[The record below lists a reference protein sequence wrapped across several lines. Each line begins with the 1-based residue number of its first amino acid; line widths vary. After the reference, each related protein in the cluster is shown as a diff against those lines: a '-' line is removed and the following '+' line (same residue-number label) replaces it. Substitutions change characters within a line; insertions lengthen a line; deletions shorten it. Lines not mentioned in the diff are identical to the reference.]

1 MQLIRQNLAFGQ
13 LPSSKGDLYIP
24 TTGRRGY
31 VHNIILHNTNT
42 TAEDV
47 VLNYH
52 DGTNEYEIL
61 SENIAAD
68 DTLFL
73 DFRGEGEVVDIGG
86 KITGNTTTGSKV
98 TYKFSGTEEIPDAV
112 AGSGGAVQ
120 VLWEWNGTDIT
131 QFGDGAGNPTN
142 TYGSPD
148 GTLSVAAVP
157 TASIDVPSNNVLL
170 YTTGSA
176 TAAHAHFL
184 INDLPTLPERFIFRA
199 RIGPRTGAVT
209 CEPCLIFCEQDE
221 THWMGT
227 AYNTGGTVQVQFANN
242 VDGLLTAAHFITGSG
257 IAEAASGIV
266 LECDVMLRDPDTG
279 VDPRINAIVREARA
293 GALGYAR
300 GGPSWSSF
308 GSPPAIYHSSWQS
321 GGTIKQPGI
330 AFLCNGASLTAWV
343 SELQILSH
351 PWTKEA

>member
-52 DGTNEYEIL
+52 DGTSEYEIL

-112 AGSGGAVQ
+112 AGSGGAIQ

-131 QFGDGAGNPTN
+131 QFGDGVGTPDYTN
-142 TYGSPD
+142 GSPN
-148 GTLSVAAVP
+148 GVLSVGAVP
-157 TASIDVPSNNVLL
+157 TAVDVPSTNVLL

-176 TAAHAHFL
+176 TVTAAHFL
-184 INDLPTLPERFIFRA
+184 INDLPLLPERYVIRA
-199 RIGPRTGAVT
+199 RVGPSDSAVI
-209 CEPCLIFCEQDE
+209 PRLICMEQDG
-221 THWMGT
+221 THSVTVGW
-227 AYNTGGTVQVQFANN
+227 GGSAGLYVTLSNN
-242 VDGLLTAAHFITGSG
+242 SDGLLDGYYVRDSALTQLNAGVVVDI
-257 IAEAASGIV
+257 
-266 LECDVMLRDPDTG
+266 ECMAREPSSG
-279 VDPRINAIVREARA
+279 VDPRINIIPKI
-293 GALGYAR
+293 GR
-300 GGPSWSSF
+300 GGFEAYGKGGISWTTF
-308 GSPPAIYHSSWQS
+308 GSPPAIYDPSWQS
-321 GGTIKQPGI
+321 GGTIRKPGVY
-330 AFLCNGASLTAWV
+330 FYNNGVGSVGWIG
-343 SELQILSH
+343 ELQILSH